1 MKNKIN
7 IKKKFFLLILYF
19 IALIKT
25 SYITLPFKTEIST
38 KYSNNFIQS
47 KFDINLHTY
56 LELGNPKQKIKIYF
70 RDELFSFFIIDTNTQ
85 YNENETKEPKI
96 PKNNIKDNINRFYN
110 SKTSSTYKNIS
121 DYQSFFI
128 DIYYRKGF
136 LSKETFYFNTNNEN
150 NDQKNIKEYK
160 DIDFVLVDRI
170 KPNRTLFTG
179 AIGLLVEEYFLEGA
193 KSFVRMLV
201 KNNVTSFYLW
211 SKRYYN
217 DEYGYF
223 IFGDF
228 PHSYEKDIYH
238 KEQYV
243 ETDIKYNVYVQKWNL
258 EFDEIFFRIKNE
270 NEEEDDILVNDI
282 YKDYILNTTLYGE
295 IKHNLGVIIGTVEYK
310 KLIDENFFNYYF
322 EKNICHKE
330 KQLITVHN
338 DEKINYTYYHC
349 ENNNKIFDKKK
360 FPTLYLN
367 QLNLKYIFELNN
379 EDLFIL
385 HDNKWYFMI
394 IFEGE
399 EIADPIHKWMFG
411 EPLLKK
417 YEFVFDP
424 INYKIGFYNPLI
436 QIKGKND
443 NKTKKKRD
451 SNMQIFSFGFLVLIF
466 LCCLISIFWYL
477 VKKYMLN
484 RRIKNS
490 SYIELKNLPIEEN
503 EKHSYKQL

>member
-1 MKNKIN
+1 MKNKI
-7 IKKKFFLLILYF
+7 IVQKKFSLLILYF
-19 IALIKT
+19 ISLINT

-38 KYSNNFIQS
+38 KYLNNFIQS
-47 KFDINLHTY
+47 KMDINLHTY
-56 LELGNPKQKIKIYF
+56 LEIGNPKQKIKIYF
-70 RDELFSFFIIDTNTQ
+70 RDELFSFFITDINTQ

-96 PKNNIKDNINRFYN
+96 PKNNIKENINKFYN
-110 SKTSSTYKNIS
+110 PKASSTYKNIS

-201 KNNVTSFYLW
+201 KNNVTSFNLW

-228 PHSYEKDIYH
+228 LHSYEKDIYH

-282 YKDYILNTTLYGE
+282 YQYYILNTTLYGE

-310 KLIDENFFNYYF
+310 KLIDENFFNYYL

-338 DEKINYTYYHC
+338 DEKINYTYYYC

-367 QLNLKYIFELNN
+367 QLNLKYIFELNS

-385 HDNKWYFMI
+385 HDNNWYFMI

-436 QIKGKND
+436 QFKGKND
-443 NKTKKKRD
+443 NKSKKKRD
-451 SNMQIFSFGFLVLIF
+451 SNIQIVSFGFLVFIL

-477 VKKYMLN
+477 VKKYMFN
-484 RRIKNS
+484 RRIKNG